1 MLRKIILLL
10 FILFVLLLAVS
21 IAPWLQPLQTVA
33 IDRID
38 PALLAA
44 VPEDATEIYVV
55 PYFASFWRAATTNG
69 VAKVIMAEQR
79 KELWVAPFMLGN
91 SPVLYWRNDDD
102 ESGIVTRLAPA
113 RHFVARTYLERITGS
128 DVHAEGEILSNAP
141 IGRSSFELS
150 PSLVS
155 AVGEGHAFIIYPTAR
170 PTFPPL
176 GRPMLARL
184 NFESNGAVIRGVGRS
199 EGSASPQAPRLSLP
213 DHAALAASL
222 GAAPEWVGDLDRILG
237 IDVSA
242 ALKKG
247 FGVALYDVE
256 AKSLTIQPKLVLVL
270 PGEGDAV
277 LRSFRGLS
285 RAASVLL
292 GSSSAVK
299 KRTVEGVEITRTD
312 DGIVSIESAS
322 FEGHTLVALDETS
335 IPRFLEEERSV
346 IGGTG
351 SWTLR
356 AHPERLSPILEKL
369 REHRVLRLVA
379 RKLQRNV
386 SSLHRTMKSFEGA
399 RLVEM
404 TLRPGPE
411 VDALDVTITPK

>member
-1 MLRKIILLL
+1 MLRKFSLLL
-10 FILFVLLLAVS
+10 FILFALVLALL
-21 IAPWLQPLQTVA
+21 IAPWLQPLQTVG
-33 IDRID
+33 IDGID

-44 VPEDATEIYVV
+44 VPEDASEIYIV

-69 VAKVIMAEQR
+69 VSKVIVAEQR
-79 KELWVAPFMLGN
+79 KELWLAPFILGN
-91 SPVLYWRNDDD
+91 SPVLYWRNDD
-102 ESGIVTRLAPA
+102 ESGIVTRLTPA
-113 RHFVARTYLERITGS
+113 RHFVAKTYLQRITGRG
-128 DVHAEGEILSNAP
+128 VHAEGEILSNAP
-141 IGRSSFELS
+141 IGHSSLELS
-150 PSLVS
+150 SRLVKE
-155 AVGEGHAFIIYPTAR
+155 AGKGHAFIIYPSAR

-199 EGSASPQAPRLSLP
+199 EGPASPRAPALSLP
-213 DHAALAASL
+213 DDAALAATL
-222 GAAPEWVGDLDRILG
+222 GSPPEWVGDLDRILG

-242 ALKKG
+242 ALKRG
-247 FGVALYDVE
+247 FGVALYYVE
-256 AKSLTIQPKLVLVL
+256 ARSLTIQPKLVLVL
-270 PGEGDAV
+270 QGEGDGV

-285 RAASVLL
+285 RAASVLV

-299 KRTVEGVEITRTD
+299 KRTVAGVEITRTD

-335 IPRFLEEERSV
+335 IQRFLEGKRSV
-346 IGGTG
+346 MGGVG
-351 SWTLR
+351 SWNLR
-356 AHPERLSPILEKL
+356 AQPERLTPILEKL

-386 SSLHRTMKSFEGA
+386 SSLHRTMKRFEGA